1 MRALVT
7 MTVLGLLAG
16 CSDDIGPTYTVEE
29 LIRDESLLSRI
40 LTECR
45 NNPGDLGGAS
55 NCVNAEAADGKLR
68 LQNMR
73 EALRN

>member
-1 MRALVT
+1 MKALVT
-7 MTVLGLLAG
+7 MTVLGLLVG
-16 CSDDIGPTYTVEE
+16 CSDEIGSTHTVEE

-45 NNPGDLGGAS
+45 NNPGDLSKTS
-55 NCVNAEAADGKLR
+55 NCVNAQAANGRLR